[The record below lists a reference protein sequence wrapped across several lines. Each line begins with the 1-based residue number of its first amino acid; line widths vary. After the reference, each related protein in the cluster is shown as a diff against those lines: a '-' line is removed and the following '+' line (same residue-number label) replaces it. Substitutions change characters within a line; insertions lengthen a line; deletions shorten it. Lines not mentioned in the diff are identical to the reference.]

1 MDYVRE
7 LGNIPV
13 DQGITT
19 SSSSPSGYRLVPWLN
34 WEEWECVRDSLFSD
48 SPHRVSFALH
58 RISTWRSRG
67 CLPVVI
73 DVTAAII
80 EIQLKDPLYRKD
92 LPHDAIHSEQML
104 AMLYCMAILRL
115 VNCVIEKT
123 RKKNESSIAEAA
135 GAIGI
140 PRSLIDIRHEGSHR
154 DLPALPLVRDS
165 AAKAIDW
172 LKRYYW
178 EPQAVQIPSQ
188 RDGDGASIRKEIKL
202 KLRELAACLKVK
214 QSPQTCSSVSKGK
227 TGSKKPVQRILK
239 TLVHL
244 YSCSSSE
251 VVSVLLD
258 LLLKA
263 LDSSN
268 LVCHPKEYEI
278 GEKTMLEIWKLMV
291 TKFSKKEPEVLLTLI
306 NAVLNVIESQ
316 DTVDH
321 ITENSLLP
329 SQSEG
334 LCSVFLW
341 LVGQLNGLKTLFSKD
356 AKAETKI
363 STTGM
368 SMSNAMLTQV
378 LRKCLLASSCGNKQL
393 MNAAKLLVQL
403 IGNSSL
409 TEKLSKLSS
418 HYDNSE
424 SAFPEEHKRPDQA
437 LIQHEKS
444 LCQATEKLDKLQR
457 GRRMTITDGNAA
469 GSGRWVVA
477 KSWNPCPVGMLPGD
491 LGSSGRL
498 PVLDRKEAV
507 SLLSS
512 EKDQTRELENC
523 NNCFQSSDDR
533 SVKKSGSKREASC
546 DIHVAAGRSDVKR
559 IRENPTTTS
568 EKFDVL
574 GVEGRLMIDGVWKKV
589 REEELLG
596 IRSGVRILI

>member
-1 MDYVRE
+1 MDHVRE

-13 DQGITT
+13 DCVVDQGTT
-19 SSSSPSGYRLVPWLN
+19 TSSSPSGYRLVPWLN
-34 WEEWECVRDSLFSD
+34 WEEWEFVKDSLFSD

-123 RKKNESSIAEAA
+123 RKKNESSIADAA

-188 RDGDGASIRKEIKL
+188 RDGANIRKEITL

-214 QSPQTCSSVSKGK
+214 HNPQTCSSVSKGK
-227 TGSKKPVQRILK
+227 TGSKKPVHRILK

-251 VVSVLLD
+251 VLSVLLD
-258 LLLKA
+258 FLLKA

-278 GEKTMLEIWKLMV
+278 GEKTMLHIWKLMI

-306 NAVLNVIESQ
+306 NAVLNIIESQ

-321 ITENSLLP
+321 I
-329 SQSEG
+329 
-334 LCSVFLW
+334 
-341 LVGQLNGLKTLFSKD
+341 
-356 AKAETKI
+356 
-363 STTGM
+363 
-368 SMSNAMLTQV
+368 
-378 LRKCLLASSCGNKQL
+378 
-393 MNAAKLLVQL
+393 
-403 IGNSSL
+403 IGNMAVPLGSHAFISSL
-409 TEKLSKLSS
+409 VVVSSYCCIRKRMMTWLS
-418 HYDNSE
+418 
-424 SAFPEEHKRPDQA
+424 
-437 LIQHEKS
+437 
-444 LCQATEKLDKLQR
+444 
-457 GRRMTITDGNAA
+457 
-469 GSGRWVVA
+469 
-477 KSWNPCPVGMLPGD
+477 
-491 LGSSGRL
+491 
-498 PVLDRKEAV
+498 V
-507 SLLSS
+507 SLLSGL
-512 EKDQTRELENC
+512 KTAM
-523 NNCFQSSDDR
+523 SSF
-533 SVKKSGSKREASC
+533 SC
-546 DIHVAAGRSDVKR
+546 
-559 IRENPTTTS
+559 
-568 EKFDVL
+568 
-574 GVEGRLMIDGVWKKV
+574 
-589 REEELLG
+589 
-596 IRSGVRILI
+596 